1 LWKANVSERTPL
13 LSPDIAELEGDERIQ
28 AIQDKYVEALRAID
42 ENVSSSDKK
51 KNLEFLIMSG
61 YDKLVSKMLNGTTPN
76 FPRKKRR
83 EVALVAAAKANN
95 MDLFRQ
101 LIDPDTRVVASDRYI
116 VIQAIIKHGNLDFLR
131 YYNTIQDISE
141 IRNVIEFNLLE
152 SAATGNLELLKYLL
166 DKIGILDLSQEERQ
180 NQLSRWAA
188 PDAWVEYAVR
198 GRNLDVVKYIVEELF
213 KGKRFEHFDR
223 LRNAFGI
230 AFENGDI
237 AIIKYLESLN
247 VFNIADYIY
256 VLNAAI
262 RSKNIELVRYA
273 LSRTGLLSNIIKNRS
288 IYEGPTEQWRHNPI
302 LHAIRYSTIDIVK
315 YLLSLVAVEMTPLEA
330 VGGDV
335 PELLRTAIRSN
346 NIDMLKFVLGAGV
359 SVLAPRRQTPAPRL
373 ELGIDYHS
381 HQDTMFET
389 AASMKSNRMLNYLL
403 DNIEYDHNALVTA
416 LVTAAKNGNISR
428 INYLMKRVKYTR
440 NDLARAMVSAT
451 IDLQLD
457 TVRHLV
463 SLGANTPQGLKD
475 AKAQAKHNRDR
486 KMTMYLNTV
495 QAQE

>member
-1 LWKANVSERTPL
+1 
-13 LSPDIAELEGDERIQ
+13 
-28 AIQDKYVEALRAID
+28 
-42 ENVSSSDKK
+42 
-51 KNLEFLIMSG
+51 
-61 YDKLVSKMLNGTTPN
+61 
-76 FPRKKRR
+76 
-83 EVALVAAAKANN
+83 
-95 MDLFRQ
+95 
-101 LIDPDTRVVASDRYI
+101 
-116 VIQAIIKHGNLDFLR
+116 
-131 YYNTIQDISE
+131 
-141 IRNVIEFNLLE
+141 
-152 SAATGNLELLKYLL
+152 
-166 DKIGILDLSQEERQ
+166 
-180 NQLSRWAA
+180 
-188 PDAWVEYAVR
+188 
-198 GRNLDVVKYIVEELF
+198 
-213 KGKRFEHFDR
+213 
-223 LRNAFGI
+223 
-230 AFENGDI
+230 
-237 AIIKYLESLN
+237 
-247 VFNIADYIY
+247 
-256 VLNAAI
+256 
-262 RSKNIELVRYA
+262 
-273 LSRTGLLSNIIKNRS
+273 
-288 IYEGPTEQWRHNPI
+288 
-302 LHAIRYSTIDIVK
+302 
-315 YLLSLVAVEMTPLEA
+315 
-330 VGGDV
+330 
-335 PELLRTAIRSN
+335 
-346 NIDMLKFVLGAGV
+346 LGAGV